1 MDWVREF
8 YEKQY
13 AWADWSSRW
22 ADPPSDDASIAAHVN
37 AVRRMAGAGN
47 KRILELGSG
56 TGHVAV
62 GLANAGHEVVAVE
75 LLDELAENTKRL
87 AQRVQGGSLVAI
99 CGDFYEVDMPG
110 PFDVVAYFDG
120 FGIGNDADQR
130 RILQRVS
137 SWLTPDGCALIDVFA
152 PWYWAKAAGGT
163 DEFPEGSGV
172 WYRDT
177 FDADGSRLVEEMW
190 REGHEQDVVSQSLRC
205 YAPVDVRLLVEGTGL
220 RLANIEPYSDESY
233 ARACPLNEAMMYLA
247 RLVHDDLRS
256 SRA

>member
-13 AWADWSSRW
+13 AWGDWSVRW
-22 ADPPSDDASIAAHVN
+22 ADPPSDDASIAAHVD

-47 KRILELGSG
+47 KRVLELGSG

-62 GLANAGHEVVAVE
+62 GLANAGHQVVVVE
-75 LLDELAENTKRL
+75 LLNDLVENTRRL
-87 AQRVQGGSLVAI
+87 AQDVRSGSLVAI
-99 CGDFYEVDMPG
+99 CGDFYEVDVAG
-110 PFDVVAYFDG
+110 PFEVVAYFDG
-120 FGIGNDADQR
+120 FGIGDDDDQR
-130 RILQRVS
+130 RLLRRVS

-190 REGHEQDVVSQSLRC
+190 REGHEHDVVSQSLRC
-205 YAPVDVRLLVEGTGL
+205 YAPADVRLLVDGTGL
-220 RLANIEPYSDESY
+220 RLASVEPYSDESY
-233 ARACPLNEAMMYLA
+233 TSAAPLNEAMMYLA
-247 RLVHDDLRS
+247 KLVPDE
-256 SRA
+256 A